1 MYPFVGYARVGHARL
16 LFVITEGEEGGDVDV
31 SVYTLPLVDVAR
43 ADASILRTLDNSD
56 IS

>member
-16 LFVITEGEEGGDVDV
+16 LFGITEGEEGGDVDV
-31 SVYTLPLVDVAR
+31 SVYALPLVDVAR

-56 IS
+56 VS

>member
-16 LFVITEGEEGGDVDV
+16 LFGITEGEEGGDVDV

-56 IS
+56 VS